1 MSTASEWMKEYVWS
15 EIQAMMLNDAHFRLV
30 LKARQLTDKL
40 KGPTG
45 KLIDDGYLTF
55 QMVTIRRLCDQGD
68 DVYSLRAVLK
78 KAKEEKPN
86 LAKQIDQLSG
96 SLSTCDHV
104 CQQVNKHVAHTAREA
119 SRNWKEWKM
128 DLKDLEKAHKSICQ
142 VVFKFHRNIMPCG
155 LPSSE
160 VMPVP
165 QYYFGEDLILWVPQE
180 LRDKLN
186 QSWHDNCKRVNAWIV
201 KL

>member
-30 LKARQLTDKL
+30 LKARQLTGKL

-78 KAKEEKPN
+78 KAKEEKPD

-104 CQQVNKHVAHTAREA
+104 VPRHGFSWERGRFRGALFRGNWHVGYGV
-119 SRNWKEWKM
+119 
-128 DLKDLEKAHKSICQ
+128 I
-142 VVFKFHRNIMPCG
+142 
-155 LPSSE
+155 
-160 VMPVP
+160 
-165 QYYFGEDLILWVPQE
+165 
-180 LRDKLN
+180 
-186 QSWHDNCKRVNAWIV
+186 
-201 KL
+201 